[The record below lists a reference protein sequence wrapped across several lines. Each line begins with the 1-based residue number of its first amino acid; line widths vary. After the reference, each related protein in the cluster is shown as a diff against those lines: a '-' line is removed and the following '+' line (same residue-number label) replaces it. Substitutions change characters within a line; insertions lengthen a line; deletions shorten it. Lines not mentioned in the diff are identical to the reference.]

1 MKKFLVSLI
10 AGLAVTVPL
19 FAVAT
24 QPSVPPA
31 GYEDTVL
38 TNIGTY
44 QNPFPDTDMSQLGGK
59 AAAELYRRAVIGG
72 FPDGQFK
79 GEQPVN
85 RAEAAK
91 FLLLARF
98 GTVDDV
104 SNSNRFPDVLD
115 NQWYTKFVV
124 TAASKGIISGY
135 PDGTFKP
142 ADQVNTAEFLKMLSL
157 TFGLQLNMSYS
168 YNDVSANDW
177 FAPYTGIAQKY
188 VLFPS
193 RSTTLHPE
201 TPLSRE
207 DVAVAIYQ
215 YLLNRNSDGSQ
226 QPPISGST
234 PSITVLSPNGGETWV
249 EGTTQVIRWTST
261 GVKHVGIDARCGGH
275 DMGYITMNTPSTGE
289 YSWTIPDG
297 YATGF
302 TSAGCKNMYLRV
314 EDVDNMATVFDDN
327 NAAFYVG
334 ADSGSPQPS
343 SSIQLLSPNGGETLT
358 IGSPYTFTY
367 SLQNITVNAQ
377 NPLLVYLVRY
387 GNAAPNQNMPSQTVL
402 VGKATDAK
410 SATFTLD
417 PLLATWPGVG
427 SNYKVEICADNA
439 CRASDASNQFVTL
452 SNGGTACTTSWTK
465 IHTPSGSGNV
475 PDENAT
481 VQFQGKIWTFDA
493 DGLGNL
499 YAYSSIDGSNWTQ
512 ESTLPAGANAH
523 SAFLWGNKMYVGVD
537 VYSPQRGSWL
547 YATSDGHS
555 WEQVSSLPSEKGDL
569 AVFDGRIW
577 LIGGRTLTKDADG
590 NDMLTAVSDVYSSQ
604 DAGKTWQKGNALPVA
619 KTGHATLQYGNKLYV
634 FGGGVLD
641 SSNNA
646 VPSTDVYSLNGRFE
660 WQKETSLPA
669 PVAYGYAVYSGK
681 GIVLFANDRVYR
693 SSDEGATWGEVTQAK
708 LPTKL
713 FGNSINNATAT
724 IYNNGVYVI
733 GSFNFGEM
741 YKYSCGDPL

>member
-1 MKKFLVSLI
+1 MKKFLVGLI

-38 TNIGTY
+38 TNIGAY

-79 GEQPVN
+79 GDQPVN

-98 GTVDDV
+98 RTVDDV

-124 TAASKGIISGY
+124 TAANKGIISGY

-142 ADQVNTAEFLKMLSL
+142 ANQVNAAEFLKMLSL
-157 TFGLQLNMSYS
+157 TFELQLNTPYS
-168 YNDVSANDW
+168 YADVSASDW
-177 FAPYTGIAQKY
+177 FAPYAGIAQKY
-188 VLFPS
+188 NLFPGRLS
-193 RSTTLHPE
+193 SLHPE
-201 TPLSRE
+201 SSLSRQ

-215 YLLNRNSDGSQ
+215 YLLNRNIGSSSSSEETQASSSSSSSTIHSSSTILSPKEGEQWQIGNTYTVQWDANAFGGSTVVSIALVNNDTKKVCDFDGIANDGSYAFTVPAKAGFGSCDEGSNVPGDDYQ
-226 QPPISGST
+226 IIISTKAASLQSNNFSLVT
-234 PSITVLSPNGGETWV
+234 VAHPFITLISPNGGEKWA
-249 EGTTQVIRWTST
+249 EGSTQVIKWTST
-261 GVKHVGIDARCGGH
+261 GVQHVGIEARCGGKPL
-275 DMGYITMNTPSTGE
+275 GYITMNTPSTGQ
-289 YSWTIPDG
+289 YSWIIPIG
-297 YATGF
+297 YVTGF
-302 TSAGCKNMYLRV
+302 STTGCNSMYVRV
-314 EDVDNMATVFDDN
+314 EDLDHMTTVFDDN
-327 NAAFYVG
+327 DSSFSIVGESEAACIF
-334 ADSGSPQPS
+334 P
-343 SSIQLLSPNGGETLT
+343 
-358 IGSPYTFTY
+358 
-367 SLQNITVNAQ
+367 
-377 NPLLVYLVRY
+377 
-387 GNAAPNQNMPSQTVL
+387 
-402 VGKATDAK
+402 
-410 SATFTLD
+410 
-417 PLLATWPGVG
+417 
-427 SNYKVEICADNA
+427 
-439 CRASDASNQFVTL
+439 
-452 SNGGTACTTSWTK
+452 WTK

-481 VQFQGKIWTFDA
+481 VQFQGKIWAFDA

-499 YAYSSIDGSNWTQ
+499 FAYSSTDGSNWTR
-512 ESTLPAGANAH
+512 ESTLPAGAAAH
-523 SAFLWGNKMYVGVD
+523 SAFLWGSKMYVGVD

-555 WEQVSSLPSEKGDL
+555 WEQVSSLPSEKGNL
-569 AVFDGRIW
+569 VVFDGRIW

-590 NDMLTAVSDVYSSQ
+590 YDMLTAVSDVYSSQ
-604 DAGKTWQKGNALPVA
+604 DAGKTWQKGKSLPVA

-634 FGGGVLD
+634 FGGGTLD

-646 VPSTDVYSLNGRFE
+646 VPSEDVYSLNHNQE

-669 PVAYGYAVYSGK
+669 PVAYAYAVYSGK

-693 SSDEGATWGEVTQAK
+693 SSDEGATWREVTQAK

-713 FGNSINNATAT
+713 FGNSTNNATAT
-724 IYNNGVYVI
+724 IYNNDVYVI

-741 YKYSCGDPL
+741 YKFSCGDPL